1 MATPRV
7 PGSDPDVLDLPCG
20 EVIPITAIDLGMRD
34 LSCACGERHGLVMDV
49 HPPSRFFPPAV
60 VEVLRASIE
69 PAEGG
74 TFDTRH
80 LMGMVIEEFPEALTH
95 SNVAENGQLGCQ
107 HVWVST
113 FDSRRLHE
121 VIVDL
126 VLELMEHAM
135 THAEDLSSQAE
146 FASMLEA
153 FDVEAFV
160 DRYRRERGL
169 DGRAS
174 PG

>member
-7 PGSDPDVLDLPCG
+7 PGSDPDVLRLPCG
-20 EVIPITAIDLGMRD
+20 EELPVTAIDLGMRD
-34 LSCACGERHGLVMDV
+34 LSCACGDVHGVVMDV

-60 VEVLRASIE
+60 VAVLRETIE

-74 TFDTRH
+74 TFGTRH
-80 LMGMVIEEFPEALTH
+80 LMGMVLEELPDQLTH
-95 SNVAENGQLGCQ
+95 ANVAENGQIGCQ
-107 HVWVST
+107 HIWVSA

-135 THAEDLSSQAE
+135 THAEDVSSQAE
-146 FASMLEA
+146 FASMLES
-153 FDVEAFV
+153 FDAEAFV
-160 DRYRRERGL
+160 ERYRRERDL
-169 DGRAS
+169 DGRPSAE
-174 PG
+174 